1 MKHWTFSDYSL
12 SVSTNKVLLQRIFYS
27 LALFSLGLNFWYH
40 ILIFQIGSNP
50 LLNQD
55 IDPVYLMFMAL
66 GIPRFI
72 SGWPAPFFDTLL
84 ILSCIASIVWTRQRF
99 FPVLFLI
106 LYFIYFIVYNM
117 LSGHH
122 YTNIGLLIM
131 AFPFI
136 FSRASRFVTAFS
148 LCRFLLCFMMFSAA
162 CWKIIR
168 GNLWHVDQTNIML
181 ITTYLETLVTNIN
194 SVGINIAKWLIRHKY
209 ASHTIWLSLIV
220 TEGVFILGF
229 LSFKW
234 DKLLLVAY
242 LLFFV
247 GGWII
252 FNIYNFENLLFL
264 LTLTPVLKII
274 NRLNLFRHQNI
285 PDNRRPLTAS

>member
-12 SVSTNKVLLQRIFYS
+12 CVSTNRVLLQRIFYS
-27 LALFSLGLNFWYH
+27 LALFSLGLNFRYH
-40 ILIFQIGSNP
+40 ILISQIGPNP

-55 IDPVYLMFMAL
+55 VDPVYLMFMAL
-66 GIPRFI
+66 GIPQFI
-72 SGWPAPFFDTLL
+72 SGWPAPYFDTLL
-84 ILSCIASIVWTRQRF
+84 ILSCTASIFRTRQRV

-122 YTNIGLLIM
+122 YIHIGVMIM

-136 FSRASRFVTAFS
+136 FSKASRFVTAFS
-148 LCRFLLCFMMFSAA
+148 LCRFILCFMMFSAA

-168 GNLWHVDQTNIML
+168 GNLWHVDQTNMLL
-181 ITTYLETLVTNIN
+181 ITTYLENLVTNNN
-194 SVGINIAKWLIRHKY
+194 SVRINIVKWLVHHKY
-209 ASHTIWLSLIV
+209 AAHSIWISLIAI
-220 TEGVFILGF
+220 EGVFILGF
-229 LSFKW
+229 LGLKW
-234 DKLLLVAY
+234 DKLLLTAY

-247 GGWII
+247 GGWFI
-252 FNIYNFENLLFL
+252 FENYIFDNLFFL

-274 NRLNLFRHQNI
+274 SRLNQFRFREM
-285 PDNRRPLTAS
+285 PDNSKPATTS